1 VALVGRRRDR
11 VEEVTREI
19 GDSAFAIAADVSRT
33 SEIEHLLDQT
43 VRRFGGL
50 NFLLNNAGVLHIGSA
65 EQITEEQWDDTF
77 NVNVRAVWL
86 LSRAA
91 LPQGRKSSL
100 CWTAQLNELD
110 TRRFDP
116 VAKLA
121 QFPDHLLRAFAFP
134 GFDHRRTPFFITHL
148 PVQKDPN

>member
-1 VALVGRRRDR
+1 MGP
-11 VEEVTREI
+11 T
-19 GDSAFAIAADVSRT
+19 
-33 SEIEHLLDQT
+33 LLKWESQSVMGWAEAST
-43 VRRFGGL
+43 RRF
-50 NFLLNNAGVLHIGSA
+50 
-65 EQITEEQWDDTF
+65 
-77 NVNVRAVWL
+77 VRTTRSVGCAMNLAKWSLRPPVEK
-86 LSRAA
+86 
-91 LPQGRKSSL
+91 PQGRKSSL

-116 VAKLA
+116 VAELA